1 MKVHEEESLAKVTV
15 PYNKG
20 LSEKFARIMRKY
32 KVDTIHKPTSTIKNV
47 LCSKAKDKL
56 HPMDKPGAIYSIR
69 CHGHNSHYIGE
80 TGRMAK
86 ERMYNHRVISH
97 NDATR
102 TQSLDNKEKE
112 KCDNPPPLG
121 SRRSQRN
128 VARKDYKAM
137 HTGSGQLLSTGNTIV
152 SEHMATK
159 DHKEGDIEIKLLGFE
174 PNWRKRKI
182 KEAIV
187 VKKLNPDLNGN
198 EGSYQLSPIYDPI
211 PSRIAREARLDN
223 QRSNDVIK
231 DSNPGNRLKPLDGAT
246 QQQTR

>member
-1 MKVHEEESLAKVTV
+1 
-15 PYNKG
+15 
-20 LSEKFARIMRKY
+20 
-32 KVDTIHKPTSTIKNV
+32 
-47 LCSKAKDKL
+47 
-56 HPMDKPGAIYSIR
+56 
-69 CHGHNSHYIGE
+69 
-80 TGRMAK
+80 
-86 ERMYNHRVISH
+86 
-97 NDATR
+97 
-102 TQSLDNKEKE
+102 
-112 KCDNPPPLG
+112 
-121 SRRSQRN
+121 
-128 VARKDYKAM
+128 M
-137 HTGSGQLLSTGNTIV
+137 HTGSGQLLSTGDTIV

-231 DSNPGNRLKPLDGAT
+231 DSNSGNRLKPLDGAT
-246 QQQTR
+246 QQQHAEEEG